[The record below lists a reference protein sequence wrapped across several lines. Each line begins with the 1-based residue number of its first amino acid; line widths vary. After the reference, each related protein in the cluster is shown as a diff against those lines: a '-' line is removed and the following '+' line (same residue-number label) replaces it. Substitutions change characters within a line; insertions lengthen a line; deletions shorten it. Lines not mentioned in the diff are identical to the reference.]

1 MTAADHSSTEPFND
15 AQQQKMRADDILC
28 GETVLGVVL
37 SVVVVGVVMMTVTVL
52 LVTFPR

>member
-15 AQQQKMRADDILC
+15 VQQQKMRADDINC

-52 LVTFPR
+52 LVTY